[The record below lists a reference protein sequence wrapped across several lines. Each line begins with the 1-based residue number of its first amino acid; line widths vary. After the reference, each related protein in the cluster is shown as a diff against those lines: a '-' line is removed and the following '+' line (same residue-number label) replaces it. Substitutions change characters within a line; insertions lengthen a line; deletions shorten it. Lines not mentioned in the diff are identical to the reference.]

1 MKLLGFIFSFI
12 VFLRAVVFAADPT
25 VTQKV
30 YFDIKH
36 GDKEVGR
43 IVIGLFGTVTP
54 KTAENF
60 YELTISQ
67 DPKMGYLNSIFHRVI
82 PQFMIQGGD
91 FTDGT
96 GVGGK
101 SIYGPNFEDE
111 NFDVK
116 HDKPGRLSMANRGKN
131 TNGSQFFITTV
142 PTPWLDGKH
151 VVFGEVLEGMDVVH
165 YIENVPTDR
174 RDAPL
179 EQVTIA
185 ACGEVETVPLDS
197 EGIKEVEEKIR
208 DEL

>member
-1 MKLLGFIFSFI
+1 MQLLAFALSFVLFFKAI
-12 VFLRAVVFAADPT
+12 VLAADPQIT
-25 VTQKV
+25 RKV
-30 YFDIKH
+30 YFDIQH

-43 IVIGLFGTVTP
+43 IVVGLYGATTP
-54 KTAENF
+54 KTADNF

-67 DPKMGYLNSIFHRVI
+67 DPAMGYLGSIFHRVI

-101 SIYGPNFEDE
+101 SIYGASFPDE

-116 HDKPGRLSMANRGKN
+116 HDRPGRLSMANRGKD

-142 PTPWLDGKH
+142 ATPWLDGRH

-165 YIENVPTDR
+165 YIENVPRDS

-179 EQVTIA
+179 EKVVIA
-185 ACGEVETVPLDS
+185 ACGEAETVPLDNQT
-197 EGIKEVEEKIR
+197 VQHAQEKAR